1 MNNGPLLAF
10 AAYALWG
17 VFPLYFHLLGRI
29 GALEVVSHR
38 IVWACGFMVLYL
50 ALRGR
55 LAPIARGLTSRLLLT
70 YGAAA
75 LLISIN
81 WGVFIYA
88 VGTGRTL
95 ESSLGYFLSPLLN
108 VLLGA
113 LVFGERLAPVQRF
126 GVALAAAGALVVGL
140 ASAAP
145 PWIALALA
153 GSFGLYSLVKK
164 QATLPAAEGMALET
178 ALLLPLAG
186 LVLATAPA
194 LTGSLA
200 FGRGDR
206 TLDLLLIGSGPVTL
220 IPLLL
225 FAAASKRTSLSTLG
239 MVQYIAPSGQFLVG
253 YLAFREPLGAG
264 RLGGFALVWAGLAVY
279 TWGMLAARKAGG
291 TAEEGA
297 ALRGR
302 VESLRFPVQLE
313 ATRAFVRMEGA
324 PPSKPPGS
332 DVAGEERRDPIG

>member
-1 MNNGPLLAF
+1 MAFARLTVFGDSSPFMNNGPLLAF

-17 VFPLYFHLLGRI
+17 VFPLYFHLLGRTA
-29 GALEVVSHR
+29 ALEVVSHR
-38 IVWACGFMVLYL
+38 ILWACGFMVLYL
-50 ALRGR
+50 ALRGK
-55 LAPIARGLTSRLLLT
+55 LAPVVRGLTSRLLFT

-113 LVFGERLAPVQRF
+113 LVFGERLKPVQRL
-126 GVALAAAGALVVGL
+126 GVVLAAAGALVVGL

-164 QATLPAAEGMALET
+164 QASLPAAEGMALET

-186 LVLATAPA
+186 LVLALAPA
-194 LTGSLA
+194 GSLA

-206 TLDLLLIGSGPVTL
+206 ALDLLLLGSGPVTL
-220 IPLLL
+220 VPLLL

-239 MVQYIAPSGQFLVG
+239 MVQYIAPSGQFLIG
-253 YLAFREPLGAG
+253 YLAFREPLGPG

-279 TWGMLAARKAGG
+279 TWGMMTSRGG
-291 TAEEGA
+291 EKVRAEEVA
-297 ALRGR
+297 A
-302 VESLRFPVQLE
+302 P
-313 ATRAFVRMEGA
+313 
-324 PPSKPPGS
+324 
-332 DVAGEERRDPIG
+332 D